1 MLDPD
6 AELNGRLFLDQPVL
20 SLVDME
26 IMKRTSY
33 KGWRSAI
40 INICYPVRHGARGL
54 MPALDKICSKACAA
68 ALDGYQIIILSDRQV
83 SKDKVAVSSLLA
95 LGAVHQCLIKQRLR
109 MKVALFVES
118 GEVKQV
124 HDFCVLLGYGA
135 DAICP
140 YMIYESCYRLRN
152 MGLMDKNLSDDD
164 IYQGYRAGIE
174 RGIFKVMAK
183 MGISTLHSYKGA
195 QIFEIVGLSQEVVD
209 RCFTNSVSRLGG
221 ATFDIL
227 AAEVL
232 KRHRVAYP
240 VTEDSENYLY
250 GDSKVLVSTG
260 VYHWR
265 DGGKI

>member
-1 MLDPD
+1 
-6 AELNGRLFLDQPVL
+6 
-20 SLVDME
+20 
-26 IMKRTSY
+26 
-33 KGWRSAI
+33 
-40 INICYPVRHGARGL
+40 
-54 MPALDKICSKACAA
+54 
-68 ALDGYQIIILSDRQV
+68 
-83 SKDKVAVSSLLA
+83 
-95 LGAVHQCLIKQRLR
+95 
-109 MKVALFVES
+109 
-118 GEVKQV
+118 
-124 HDFCVLLGYGA
+124 
-135 DAICP
+135 
-140 YMIYESCYRLRN
+140 
-152 MGLMDKNLSDDD
+152 
-164 IYQGYRAGIE
+164 
-174 RGIFKVMAK
+174 MAK